1 LTCDVY
7 GTLKLK
13 ISLTTALK
21 LCETPHKPAC
31 LAQTTRCLLALT
43 FQITVLLGLVAAA
56 VAVATIAGSPNT
68 AVNALIQKATQDHT
82 DNSFHGIVLL
92 WLPYT

>member
-7 GTLKLK
+7 EFLTLK

-21 LCETPHKPAC
+21 LRETPHKPAC

-43 FQITVLLGLVAAA
+43 FQITVLLGLVA

>member
-13 ISLTTALK
+13 IFANGGLK
-21 LCETPHKPAC
+21 LCETPHKPTC
-31 LAQTTRCLLALT
+31 LAQATRCLLALT
-43 FQITVLLGLVAAA
+43 FQITVLLGLLAI
-56 VAVATIAGSPNT
+56 AVATIAGRPNT
-68 AVNALIQKATQDHT
+68 GANTLIQKATQDHT

-92 WLPYT
+92 WIAYT